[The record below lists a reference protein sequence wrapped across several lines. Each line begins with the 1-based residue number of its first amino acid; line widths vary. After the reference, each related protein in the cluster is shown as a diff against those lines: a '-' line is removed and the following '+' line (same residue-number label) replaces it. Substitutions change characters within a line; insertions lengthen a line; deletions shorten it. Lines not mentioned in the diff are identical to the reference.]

1 MCGSGV
7 WVTTDAFPSA
17 AIGADGTTYIGFMD
31 GRTYSIRDGAILSSV
46 DLGRCTQGSPALAP
60 GMMVATT
67 CDGIHAFLARAPP
80 KGI

>member
-1 MCGSGV
+1 
-7 WVTTDAFPSA
+7 
-17 AIGADGTTYIGFMD
+17 MD